1 MLQDMLR
8 AHRGSLTMYFFPT
21 APNETETKGSRAVVQ
36 GVVVPG
42 SNKGTY
48 TPSHLVHYIASLEE
62 ARLRQLLR
70 FITGTA
76 TLPFCNYSKLHE
88 SELPHN
94 TSVIVVHCMPRCEL
108 LPSAHTCFN
117 TLDLPDYGCYETL
130 CTKMDQAL
138 NNVGQE
144 FDSI

>member
-1 MLQDMLR
+1 MTD
-8 AHRGSLTMYFFPT
+8 
-21 APNETETKGSRAVVQ
+21 KGGGR
-36 GVVVPG
+36 VVVHDFVVCG
-42 SNKGTY
+42 SDRGTY
-48 TPSHLVHYIASLEE
+48 TPAHLVRYIATLDE

-70 FITGTA
+70 FITGTS
-76 TLPFCNYSKLHE
+76 TLPFCNYSKLRD

-94 TSVIVVHCMPRCEL
+94 TSAIVVHRVPRSEL

-130 CTKMDQAL
+130 CAKMDQAL
-138 NNVGQE
+138 GNFGQE